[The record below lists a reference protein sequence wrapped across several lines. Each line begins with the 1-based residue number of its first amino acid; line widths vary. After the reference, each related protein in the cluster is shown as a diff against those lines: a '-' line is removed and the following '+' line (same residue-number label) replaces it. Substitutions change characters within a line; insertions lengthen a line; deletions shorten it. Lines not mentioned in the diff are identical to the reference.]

1 MAGTLISFPA
11 EEASDWTA
19 HIDMFKD
26 LIIGYIRCSLT
37 EWDTGTVPQ
46 LAAGSKAELNGSY
59 ITFGSNE
66 SITGSPSSGYINYI
80 YLDSAAYTLSWSTTP
95 PTWND
100 AKQGWYNGSDRC
112 LGGCYYDG
120 TYYTGKWV
128 YTRGKVIRG
137 SDLVDDAI
145 IAGKI
150 AASGVDEDALGDDAS
165 YENVQTGYHAV
176 SLVIGDG
183 AQGVWMQFDANGIR
197 YLVVTLDNGV
207 IVTGLYSYAI
217 VGDGALAVN
226 LCKSPHTNY
235 DEEIM
240 ATNNHTGNGALED
253 TSISGAVVANNSRS
267 YYIKLVRTGHSTTA
281 YIRGIYITYT
291 YKKP

>member
-80 YLDSAAYTLSWSTTP
+80 YLDSAAYTLSWSTTE
-95 PTWND
+95 PTWSD
-100 AKQGWYNGSDRC
+100 AKQGWYNSDDRC

-120 TYYTGKWV
+120 TYTSKWV
-128 YTRGKVIRG
+128 YAHGKVIRG
-137 SDLVDDAI
+137 SDLIDDAI
-145 IAGKI
+145 TAGKI
-150 AASGVDEDALGDDAS
+150 AASGVDAGALGDGAS
-165 YENVQTGYHAV
+165 FEKDRK
-176 SLVIGDG
+176 S
-183 AQGVWMQFDANGIR
+183 
-197 YLVVTLDNGV
+197 VV
-207 IVTGLYSYAI
+207 
-217 VGDGALAVN
+217 
-226 LCKSPHTNY
+226 
-235 DEEIM
+235 
-240 ATNNHTGNGALED
+240 
-253 TSISGAVVANNSRS
+253 
-267 YYIKLVRTGHSTTA
+267 
-281 YIRGIYITYT
+281 
-291 YKKP
+291 

>member
-46 LAAGSKAELNGSY
+46 LAAGSKVELNGSY

-66 SITGSPSSGYINYI
+66 SITGTPSSGYINYI

-95 PTWND
+95 PTWSD

-120 TYYTGKWV
+120 TYYTNKWIYTSSIDARILNTGVEFKTAITRYYAISFGVGITAPSANVNV
-128 YTRGKVIRG
+128 YGT
-137 SDLVDDAI
+137 
-145 IAGKI
+145 
-150 AASGVDEDALGDDAS
+150 
-165 YENVQTGYHAV
+165 YV
-176 SLVIGDG
+176 S
-183 AQGVWMQFDANGIR
+183 FDANNTVFFPVNLPHGA
-197 YLVVTLDNGV
+197 
-207 IVTGLYSYAI
+207 IVTELYAYLALS
-217 VGDGALAVN
+217 DGTLTLTLCRSALAEYN
-226 LCKSPHTNY
+226 
-235 DEEIM
+235 DESVM
-240 ATNNHTGNGALED
+240 ASCAGNGAQTD
-253 TSISGAVVANNSRS
+253 SSISNAIIDNDTYTYYAKVVRAS
-267 YYIKLVRTGHSTTA
+267 HSTGA
-281 YIRGIYITYT
+281 HIRGAKITYT
-291 YKKP
+291 ILAPLP